1 MKYLF
6 LTFCLLLLAVP
17 ISAQIKPVVVELGPE
32 AYSTLPHSGGARWVV
47 RGYVYA
53 PGTFTSKDECA
64 NAPVT
69 AVPIGTYAI
78 FGEKGTAANHT
89 AIYRVTIQGQQFFFS
104 GIVERYDD
112 ESGQPGSTLFDL
124 LRSPVTRNP
133 QAEFADYT
141 PRSAVCFGGRLKLY
155 LREEGSNGRS
165 GFDKRTERRF

>member
-1 MKYLF
+1 M
-6 LTFCLLLLAVP
+6 LTVP
-17 ISAQIKPVVVELGPE
+17 ICAQIKPVIIELGPE
-32 AYSTLPHSGGARWVV
+32 AYSTLPHSDGARWVA
-47 RGYVYA
+47 RGYVYS
-53 PGTFTSKDECA
+53 PGTFTSKDDCA
-64 NAPVT
+64 AAPVA

-124 LRSPVTRNP
+124 LRSPFERNP

-155 LREEGSNGRS
+155 LRESNESVRPANAAGR
-165 GFDKRTERRF
+165 GIHHN